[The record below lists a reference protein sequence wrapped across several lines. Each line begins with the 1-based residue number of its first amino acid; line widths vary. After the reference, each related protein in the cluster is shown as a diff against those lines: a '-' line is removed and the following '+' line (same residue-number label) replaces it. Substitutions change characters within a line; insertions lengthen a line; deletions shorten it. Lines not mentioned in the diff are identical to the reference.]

1 MTKSGKLNLIA
12 GVMKK
17 ACPFFVLLILVL
29 CGSAFGQQQTPTPAA
44 SPIQDDE
51 VVRITTNL
59 VQFDVVV
66 VDREGKQ
73 VRDLSAADFQVLQ
86 DGKPQPI
93 TNFSYVNT
101 EAPAKGASG
110 GSSGAVPVNKSSTAG
125 KRVLTFVVDDG
136 NCSATN
142 IGMRASR
149 EGIEKFVR
157 EQMQPND
164 LVAIYQTRAG
174 SSMLQQYTGDK
185 AQLLRV
191 AKKIQWR
198 PAYGSCASDRAD
210 GSMFEAAR
218 TNTVVKQSPLGTT
231 TEVIESGSQRSHRE
245 HVEDAQA
252 NNQAVGTLGALRYII
267 QGLRR
272 VPGRKVVFFMS
283 DGITLL
289 SRSGQYL
296 SSRNVLQNL
305 TEMANRSSV
314 VFNTID
320 PRGTINESMIEA
332 RDEIYVQDSLALS
345 DSTSRSRAL
354 AVSGSR
360 DGLEY
365 LADETGGKFIHDQ
378 NFLDVPI
385 AKALAT
391 ETGYYLIAYDPADD
405 TFKGKKFNK
414 IEIKVNRPDLKIVSR
429 SGFFGVVEETTT
441 ARPKGKTENSDLYAA
456 MTEPLP
462 NAGMDVG
469 LTAYFVNSPETGN
482 VVRALFRISGSD
494 LTFVDD
500 EKEGQKK
507 AVFDVA
513 AVTLD
518 EKNKVVD
525 EFTRAHTY
533 KVQAAAM
540 PTILQNGLIYS
551 TDVIVKKP
559 GIYNFRVAVKDE
571 TTKQIGTSSQTIE
584 VPDLKKSHVF
594 VSGLTVAQVDAQGKF
609 AIPAT
614 VKPENAVTLTM
625 TAAVPAIRRFRRG
638 SILAYAYTIY
648 NARLDQTT
656 GQPKLTVQTRLYH
669 NGQLVIDGKPQD
681 AQLDSKQ
688 LDWTRIGD
696 FGYLQLKPQ
705 MEPGDYTLQITITD
719 LLDKGKSAVTNQ
731 SVDFEVVE

>member
-1 MTKSGKLNLIA
+1 
-12 GVMKK
+12 MKK
-17 ACPFFVLLILVL
+17 ALPLVALFILCL
-29 CGSAFGQQQTPTPAA
+29 SAFGQQQTPSPAA
-44 SPIQDDE
+44 SPEQDND
-51 VVRITTNL
+51 VVRITTKL

-66 VDREGKQ
+66 VDKDGKQ
-73 VRDLSAADFQVLQ
+73 VRGLSAEDFQVLQ

-110 GSSGAVPVNKSSTAG
+110 GSTGAVPANTSSTAG

-136 NCSATN
+136 NCLATN

-174 SSMLQQYTGDK
+174 SSMLQQYTSDK
-185 AQLLRV
+185 VQLLRA
-191 AKKIQWR
+191 AKNIQWR
-198 PAYGSCASDRAD
+198 PTHGSCARDNAD

-218 TNTVVKQSPLGTT
+218 TNTVIKRTPGGAT

-245 HVEDAQA
+245 HIEDAQA
-252 NNQAVGTLGALRYII
+252 NNQTVGTLGALRYII
-267 QGLRR
+267 QGLRH

-283 DGITLL
+283 DGIVL
-289 SRSGQYL
+289 SARDGDIL
-296 SSRNVLQNL
+296 SARDVLQNL
-305 TEMANRSSV
+305 TELANRSSV

-320 PRGTINESMIEA
+320 ARGVINENMIEA
-332 RDEIYVQDSLALS
+332 RDEIYAQDSVALS
-345 DSTSRSRAL
+345 DSTSRSRAS
-354 AVSGSR
+354 AVSDSR
-360 DGLEY
+360 DGLSY
-365 LADETGGKFIHDQ
+365 LADETGGKFFHDQ

-391 ETGYYLIAYDPADD
+391 ETGYYLIGYDPADE

-414 IEIKVNRPDLKIVSR
+414 IEIKVNRPDMKIVSR
-429 SGFFGVVEETTT
+429 SGFFGVVEQT
-441 ARPKGKTENSDLYAA
+441 AAAKPKGKTEDSDLYAA
-456 MTEPLP
+456 MSEPLP

-469 LTAYFVNSPETGN
+469 LTAYFVNSIETGN
-482 VVRALFRISGSD
+482 VVRALFRINGSD

-500 EKEGQKK
+500 KDGLKK

-518 EKNKVVD
+518 EKNKIVD
-525 EFTRAHTY
+525 EFTRNHTY
-533 KVQAAAM
+533 KVQAAAI
-540 PTILQNGLIYS
+540 PTILKNGLIYS

-559 GIYNFRVAVKDE
+559 GIYNFRVAVKDG

-584 VPDLKKSHVF
+584 VPDLKKSRVF
-594 VSGLTVAQVDAQGKF
+594 VSGLTVSQVDTQGKF
-609 AIPAT
+609 VIPTA

-625 TAAVPAIRRFRRG
+625 TSSVPAIRRFRRG
-638 SILAYAYTIY
+638 SIVAYAYTIY
-648 NARLDQTT
+648 NAKLDQAT
-656 GQPKLTVQTRLYH
+656 GQPKLSIQTRLYH
-669 NGQLVIDGKPQD
+669 NGQLVIDGKAQD
-681 AQLDSKQ
+681 SQLDKQ
-688 LDWTRIGD
+688 PDWTRIND

-705 MEPGDYTLQITITD
+705 METGDYTLQIIITD